1 MAVTITNNSAVF
13 NEGKNL
19 LIILNDANASLTHK
33 HEEED
38 FVLLFSNQKLIGINV
53 FDFQKYFK
61 VESGFHLV
69 NSEVKKFFLKHFND
83 LVKPEDF
90 ESFFQIGQVIQ
101 IDDHSESAKLKI
113 LTVKFKKQTLQI
125 ITNVMNLKLNNHYL
139 FALDG
144 AILAN
149 GTKIKKTKVLKIISA
164 GMIVSYQAIGI
175 NQEGLVDC
183 SDYDLDQEFKF

>member
-38 FVLLFSNQKLIGINV
+38 FVLLFDNQKLIGINV

-69 NSEVKKFFLKHFND
+69 NSEVKKFFSNW
-83 LVKPEDF
+83 PNNSNWW
-90 ESFFQIGQVIQ
+90 SFW
-101 IDDHSESAKLKI
+101 KC
-113 LTVKFKKQTLQI
+113 
-125 ITNVMNLKLNNHYL
+125 
-139 FALDG
+139 
-144 AILAN
+144 
-149 GTKIKKTKVLKIISA
+149 KIKSFN
-164 GMIVSYQAIGI
+164 S
-175 NQEGLVDC
+175 
-183 SDYDLDQEFKF
+183 